1 VTTVAIDPKPLVTVR
16 GPTPGPEGESPLN
29 LGAGAEP
36 SVSRYTFGRTPGRLL
51 AFLRGVGSSIDIQ
64 TQLAPRGYT
73 PAEHARGWALLRAS
87 GGEIMSAP
95 ACVNDGAVQKAM
107 KEVEAWD
114 EDGLRIVNAS
124 LRNRHP
130 EQHAY
135 VMRGLKA
142 SKDVQSVLAVSVL
155 LDRLDALEGAPGRE
169 GTRDADHAALA
180 TLSARG
186 IDKAERARLRAL
198 VEQAQGQTCSD
209 GFEQQGELDRQV
221 RAALVEQRRWL
232 EDWSDV
238 ARSVIKRRDQLI
250 RLGLAS
256 RRPRGGGGAGG
267 GELDEGAENE
277 GEG

>member
-1 VTTVAIDPKPLVTVR
+1 MAIDPKPLVTVR
-16 GPTPGPEGESPLN
+16 ELTLGPEGAPPIDRS
-29 LGAGAEP
+29 GAEP

-51 AFLRGVGSSIDIQ
+51 AFLRGVGSSMDIQ
-64 TQLAPRGYT
+64 AQLVPRGYT
-73 PAEHARGWALLRAS
+73 PAEHARGWALLQAS

-95 ACVNDGAVQKAM
+95 AGVGGESVARAT
-107 KEVEAWD
+107 KEIDAWD

-135 VMRGLKA
+135 VMQGLKA
-142 SKDVQSVLAVSVL
+142 SKDIKSVLTVMML
-155 LDRLDALEGAPGRE
+155 LERLDALEGAPERE
-169 GTRDADHAALA
+169 GTREADHAALA

-186 IDKAERARLRAL
+186 IGKAERARLRAL
-198 VEQAQGQTCSD
+198 LEQVQGRAVSFD
-209 GFEQQGELDRQV
+209 ALKQQSELDRQV

-256 RRPRGGGGAGG
+256 RRPRGGAGAAG
-267 GELDEGAENE
+267 GELDEGAGDE